1 MYTFSSSF
9 IFFLQ
14 TTLSGP
20 ASIPPV
26 TINDA
31 FKRICSRF
39 PDKPALCVKRNDK
52 WDITTFRHY
61 YANVTQATKSLISLG
76 LEPHHGI
83 CILGFNSPE
92 WLISYLAGI
101 MVSLLVYK
109 LCMLYSQRS
118 VNVLPFAF
126 LLLFSI

>member
-1 MYTFSSSF
+1 MTSHVHVHVYIQQF
-9 IFFLQ
+9 INFFLQ

-26 TINDA
+26 TVNDA
-31 FKRICSRF
+31 FKRICSSF

-52 WDITTFRHY
+52 WNVTTFRQY
-61 YANVTQATKSLISLG
+61 YANVTQAAKSLISLG

-101 MVSLLVYK
+101 MVSL
-109 LCMLYSQRS
+109 
-118 VNVLPFAF
+118 
-126 LLLFSI
+126 